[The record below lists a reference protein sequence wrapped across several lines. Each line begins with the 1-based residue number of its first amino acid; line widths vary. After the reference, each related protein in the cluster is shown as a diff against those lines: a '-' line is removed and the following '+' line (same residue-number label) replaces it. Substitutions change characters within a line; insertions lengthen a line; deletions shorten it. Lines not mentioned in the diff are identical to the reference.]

1 MNSSEKFNE
10 VIADR
15 LRRTLVG
22 PMWHGDAVNQL
33 LHGVSA
39 ADAVRRSV
47 PGAHNIWE
55 LVLHMTAWANIAR
68 DRLSLKLLPEP
79 TTAQDWPPMTAGTS
93 IEAWSDAQMRLSEA
107 YEALAQKA
115 EDLDDATFDAMVPGH
130 DYPVREM
137 LIGVVEHGVYHG
149 GQVAILKR
157 ALRT

>member
-1 MNSSEKFNE
+1 MSSSE

-33 LHGVSA
+33 LFGVSA
-39 ADAVRRSV
+39 ADAARRPV

-68 DRLSLKLLPEP
+68 DRLSLKKLPEP
-79 TTAQDWPPMTAGTS
+79 TTAQDWPPMNAGTS
-93 IEAWSDAQMRLSEA
+93 IEAWSDAQMRLTES

-115 EDLDDATFDAMVPGH
+115 EDLDEATLDAIVPGH

-137 LIGVVEHGVYHG
+137 LIGVVEHGAYHG
-149 GQVAILKR
+149 GQIGLLKR
-157 ALRT
+157 ALRS